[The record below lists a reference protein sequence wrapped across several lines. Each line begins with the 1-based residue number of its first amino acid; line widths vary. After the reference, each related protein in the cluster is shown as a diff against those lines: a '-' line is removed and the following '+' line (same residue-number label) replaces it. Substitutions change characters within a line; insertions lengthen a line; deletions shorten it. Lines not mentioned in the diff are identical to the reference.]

1 MIIESGHD
9 LLSFLRSV
17 LHECGDERAVVAAY
31 FTMDLRVAGVL
42 RMPDHGEHPGEC
54 PFPIDPAIDGFD
66 DDFTPFREA
75 IVEHTAGFP
84 FVAVGF
90 HSDPVTI
97 RSGRLPK
104 WQRSLDELVVALAE
118 REAVLLAQVAFGMDE
133 YAAWSSVGSGS
144 LRDADGLECLPI
156 NVVEH
161 YPDEDELFLDRMRC
175 DEIAARERL
184 EAAPRRGASF
194 GLSR

>member
-9 LLSFLRSV
+9 LLSFLRGV
-17 LHECGDERAVVAAY
+17 LHECGGERALVAAY

-42 RMPDHGEHPGEC
+42 RVPDHGEHPSEC
-54 PFPIDPAIDGFD
+54 PFPTDPDIDDFD
-66 DDFTPFREA
+66 DDFSPFREA

-84 FVAVGF
+84 FVALGF
-90 HSDPVTI
+90 HSDPVAL
-97 RSGRLPK
+97 RSGRRPK

-118 REAVLLAQVAFGMDE
+118 RECVLLAHVAFGAEE
-133 YAAWSSVGSGS
+133 YTAWSSVGSGS
-144 LRDADGLECLPI
+144 LHDAAGLECLPI
-156 NVVEH
+156 TVVEH

-184 EAAPRRGASF
+184 DAAPRRGASF
-194 GLSR
+194 GVSR

>member
-17 LHECGDERAVVAAY
+17 LHECGAERALVAAY

-42 RMPDHGEHPGEC
+42 RVPDHGEHPAEC
-54 PFPIDPAIDGFD
+54 PFPTDPDIDDFD
-66 DDFTPFREA
+66 DDFAPFREA

-84 FVAVGF
+84 FVALGF
-90 HSDPVTI
+90 HSDPVAV
-97 RSGRLPK
+97 RSGRRPK

-118 REAVLLAQVAFGMDE
+118 RECVLLAHVAFGAEE

-144 LRDADGLECLPI
+144 LHEAAGLECLPI
-156 NVVEH
+156 TVVEH

-184 EAAPRRGASF
+184 DAAPRRGASF
-194 GLSR
+194 GVSR

>member
-9 LLSFLRSV
+9 LLSFLRGV
-17 LHECGDERAVVAAY
+17 LHECGGERAVVAAY

-42 RMPDHGEHPGEC
+42 RMPDHGEHPGGC
-54 PFPIDPAIDGFD
+54 PFPIDPDIDGFD
-66 DDFTPFREA
+66 DDFGPFRDA

-90 HSDPVTI
+90 HSDPVAV

-104 WQRSLDELVVALAE
+104 WRRSLDELVVELAE
-118 REAVLLAQVAFGMDE
+118 REVVLLAHVAFGADE
-133 YAAWSSVGSGS
+133 DTAWSSVGSDS
-144 LRDADGLECLPI
+144 LRQGAGLECLPI
-156 NVVEH
+156 TVVEH
-161 YPDEDELFLDRMRC
+161 YPDEDELFLDRLRC